1 MAQVVSLKIIKFIK
15 TYLFICVVSYSPILL
30 AETDILKITPVKK
43 RPLNIQYYKN
53 DHISN
58 QIPYLDNRFR
68 IDENIEEITMLFYR
82 SSGSQPII
90 LVRPD
95 GTKIRVNNTN
105 LEQFN
110 HVEWF
115 DGSSF
120 DLIKITKPMPGPWQA
135 VGQILP
141 DSKIMI
147 VSEISLV
154 VEPIPEIV
162 LMGETLKIEAKIFN
176 NKEAIENNRFR
187 KVVELNVDFYSSN
200 NPAFDNFGADTVRL
214 TSFRDD
220 GQYLD
225 EFSGDNIFTG
235 EFEMDFAPGEW
246 QPVYSIKL
254 PIVTREVRQKKIT
267 VQKSPITLT
276 VDKTEEEGKFHKL
289 HFNIDK
295 TFVDVDSLIFQG
307 KITYPDKQSKP
318 FFIKDGRGEQRTID
332 VEHTETG
339 LYKVKASA
347 FGKTIKGREFRLV
360 VAQYSFHVD
369 AFQNEV
375 DLALVEGR
383 VAEGLSE
390 EAIAAERAAL
400 RRLQAAEA
408 LALKLEKQRVAFEEK
423 EATKKKEMLI
433 TITIVNSI
441 IIIIALISFIIYRRR
456 NSEG

>member
-1 MAQVVSLKIIKFIK
+1 MVKIVPLRIINIIK
-15 TYLFICVVSYSPILL
+15 TCLFISIFSYSPILL
-30 AETDILKITPVKK
+30 ANTDVLKITPIKK

-53 DHISN
+53 DYVSN

-95 GTKIRVNNTN
+95 GSKIRVNNTH
-105 LEQFN
+105 LDQFKQ
-110 HVEWF
+110 VEWF
-115 DGSSF
+115 DGRSF

-147 VSEISLV
+147 LSEISLV
-154 VEPIPEIV
+154 VDPIPEIV
-162 LMGETLKIEAKIFN
+162 LMGETLKISAKIYN
-176 NKEAIENNRFR
+176 DKEAIQNNKFR
-187 KVVELNVDFYSSN
+187 NVVELNVDFYSSN
-200 NPAFDNFGADTVRL
+200 DPDFDNFGADTVRL

-225 EFSGDNIFTG
+225 EYSGDNIFTG
-235 EFEMDFAPGEW
+235 EFAMDFAPGEW

-254 PIVTREVRQKKIT
+254 PIVTREVRQKKII
-267 VQKSPITLT
+267 VQKSPITLS
-276 VDKTEEEGKFHKL
+276 VDKTEEEGTFHKL

-318 FFIKDGRGEQRTID
+318 FFIKDGRGAQRTID

-347 FGKTIKGREFRLV
+347 FGKTIKGREFRLI
-360 VAQYSFHVD
+360 VAPY
-369 AFQNEV
+369 AFSADGQV
-375 DLALVEGR
+375 IDLDLEKNIEP
-383 VAEGLSE
+383 AELSE
-390 EAIAAERAAL
+390 EAIAAEKSAL
-400 RRLQAAEA
+400 RRLQEAEA
-408 LALKLEKQRVAFEEK
+408 LALKLEKQRLAFEK
-423 EATKKKEMLI
+423 EESTKKKEMLI
-433 TITIVNSI
+433 TIVIVNII

-456 NSEG
+456 NSES